1 MAAKKTMTVDVEA
14 MTSAIAKLIDDK
26 IAAALQNAEKGAP
39 VYSKGTEKPIEGK
52 EAPIKAAPKQTAKT
66 PDRVMLGDIEIV
78 YDAVSARGNRY
89 KGNVRGLIVD
99 KRTGA
104 RVMIIGAKLF
114 PSTSDEI
121 PEGLSFI
128 AEVK

>member
-1 MAAKKTMTVDVEA
+1 MGATKKTVTVDVEA
-14 MTSAIAKLIDDK
+14 LTRGMAELIDRK
-26 IAAALQNAEKGAP
+26 LEEYTRNLEKGAP
-39 VYSKGTEKPIEGK
+39 VYSKGTEKPIEEK
-52 EAPIKAAPKQTAKT
+52 PVKVAPKQTAKT
-66 PDRVMLGDIEIV
+66 PERVMLGDIEII

-89 KGNVRGLIVD
+89 KGNVRGMIVD